1 MRLILGILS
10 STYTKR
16 SSGHSTGL
24 ASSFTPQ
31 PRVRITR
38 SPIPHFTRML
48 HQVHA
53 QHFLSNQTVMEINFL
68 SFHQKTV
75 IEIAK
80 NNKDSTLGRSTEMRV
95 RVLSCPLPLRW
106 VGPFFRPVR
115 FILRQEAKEGPVD
128 TYFNNRL
135 LMTSNTPPRFL

>member
-10 STYTKR
+10 STSTKR
-16 SSGHSTGL
+16 SSGHSTGIKFHTPTK
-24 ASSFTPQ
+24 SSHHQVTH
-31 PRVRITR
+31 T
-38 SPIPHFTRML
+38 TL
-48 HQVHA
+48 HQDA
-53 QHFLSNQTVMEINFL
+53 SPGPRTTFPELSNCDGNKFL
-68 SFHQKTV
+68 EFSSKTM